1 MTAIVLPRRPRRHVH
16 DLNPLL
22 RSAGIRQAEAA
33 KLLGVSREWLS
44 LVMAGSRKPSAVLA
58 ERLDDM
64 AGAIRLELGKV
75 VDHDHA

>member
-1 MTAIVLPRRPRRHVH
+1 MTSFAIPRRQRRHVH

-44 LVMAGSRKPSAVLA
+44 LVMAGSRKPSVILA
-58 ERLDDM
+58 QRLDDM
-64 AGAIRLELGKV
+64 AGAIRNELVKV